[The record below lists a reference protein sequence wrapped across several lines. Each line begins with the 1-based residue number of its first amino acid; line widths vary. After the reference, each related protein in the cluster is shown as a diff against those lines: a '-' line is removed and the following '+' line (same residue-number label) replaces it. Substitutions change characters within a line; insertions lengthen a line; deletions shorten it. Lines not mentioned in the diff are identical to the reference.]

1 MLLSG
6 EYFVVHGATSLALPT
21 KLGQKMKIQELSGS
35 EVIWNSFD
43 NKGKKWFEAEIDLM
57 GLDVVKIILNFSL
70 IGKNIK

>member
-1 MLLSG
+1 
-6 EYFVVHGATSLALPT
+6 
-21 KLGQKMKIQELSGS
+21 MKIQELSGS

-57 GLDVVKIILNFSL
+57 GLDVVKSSDEQIGKYLKKLLKLVAKIIQNFSR